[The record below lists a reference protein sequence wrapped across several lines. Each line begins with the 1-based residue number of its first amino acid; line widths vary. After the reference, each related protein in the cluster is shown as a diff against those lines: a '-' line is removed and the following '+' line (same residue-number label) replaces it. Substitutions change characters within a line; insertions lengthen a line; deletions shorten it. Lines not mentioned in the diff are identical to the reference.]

1 MLKKKYTH
9 LFFDLDH
16 TLWDTDTNAKNS
28 LDEMFGLFDLHKHG
42 IQSREDFIEKYLA
55 INNRLWTDYS
65 LGKIK
70 KGYLRNGRF
79 ELTLEKFGIVNV
91 ELVNMLSDFFVE
103 RTPYRNMLIPFA
115 EKLLQHLKPNYKL
128 YIITNGFKEAQHR
141 KLKSSSIDHF
151 FDDVFISEE
160 IGCHKPNP
168 DIFYF
173 AIEKAEAQRENCLMI
188 GDNIETDIHGAI
200 AAGMDCIYLNVHS
213 VKHNLNVIHETNS
226 LHTLLEIL

>member
-1 MLKKKYTH
+1 MLRKKYTH

-16 TLWDTDTNAKNS
+16 TLWDTDTNAKKS
-28 LDEMFGLFDLHKHG
+28 LEEMFGLFNLQNHG
-42 IQSREDFIEKYLA
+42 IKNREEFIEKYLA

-65 LGKIK
+65 LGRIK

-79 ELTLEKFGIVNV
+79 ELTLKQFGISDIT
-91 ELVNMLSDFFVE
+91 LVNTLSDFFVD
-103 RTPYRNMLIPFA
+103 RTPFRKQLIPFA
-115 EKLLQHLKPNYKL
+115 EKVLKHLKPNYKL

-141 KLKSSSIDHF
+141 KLMSAGIDHF

-168 DIFYF
+168 DIFYI
-173 AIEKAEAQRENCLMI
+173 AMDKSNAKVENCLMI
-188 GDNIETDIHGAI
+188 GDNIETDIAGAV
-200 AAGMDCIYLNVHS
+200 AAGMDCIYLNIHD
-213 VKHNLNVIHETNS
+213 VKHNHDVVHETNS

>member
-1 MLKKKYTH
+1 MIKKNYTH

-16 TLWDTDTNAKNS
+16 TLWDTDTNAKKS
-28 LDEMFGLFDLHKHG
+28 LEEMFGLFNLQQHG
-42 IQSREDFIEKYLA
+42 ITSREDFIQKYLA

-65 LGKIK
+65 LGKIQ

-91 ELVNMLSDFFVE
+91 DLVNTLSDFFVDQ
-103 RTPYRNMLIPFA
+103 TPYRNVLIPFA
-115 EKLLQHLKPNYKL
+115 HDLLMHLKPRYKL

-141 KLKSSSIDHF
+141 KLKSSNIHHF

-160 IGCHKPNP
+160 IGYHKPNP

-173 AIEKAEAQRENCLMI
+173 AIQKANAKKENCLMI
-188 GDNIETDIHGAI
+188 GDNIETDIEGAI
-200 AAGMDCIYLNVHS
+200 AAGMDCVYLNVNE
-213 VKHNLNVIHETNS
+213 VKHNFEVMHETNS
-226 LHTLLEIL
+226 LQTLFEIL